1 VPDQL
6 DLSALFLY
14 AVILSAASFQANG
27 MRNCPVLVRSLGPLV
42 NSRSVG
48 MPVYFD
54 RFELSASTSDNSCM
68 SGSPAISPSDS
79 IRAEKRA
86 AAGNSVVA
94 AIVITGLKIAV
105 GFTTGS
111 LGILSEAAHS
121 GLDLIASLLTFF
133 SVGVSDKPAD
143 ADHQYGHGKVENFSA
158 FVETALLL
166 ITCAWIIYEAGLR
179 LFFRHIEIEPSPAA
193 FGVML
198 FSMAVDWWRSR
209 ALGRIATKYDSQAL
223 EADALHF
230 STDIWS
236 AGVVVVGLF
245 LVLLGR
251 NYRLDWLRD
260 ADPIAALFVAG
271 VVVSVSWRLARRT
284 VDALLDAAPPGV
296 RSQIYDAVLRVPG
309 VIEVDRV
316 RIRRAGN
323 RYFADLAVGLARTVT
338 FQRSGQLATA
348 VTESV
353 RRILPDADVTVQP
366 LPRAQR
372 SENIFDRIRAVATH
386 KNLNVHD
393 ISVQDLAGHLHVEQH
408 IELDERMTLKQAHD
422 QVTELEADMRRDV
435 PEIADILTHI
445 ESEPATIE
453 TPEELVG
460 DAELEH
466 RLRTVA
472 AQFPEILDVHE
483 FIFKRVRGRLYLS
496 CHCTLSDSLT
506 LARVH
511 DIQTE
516 LEIRFKQ
523 DAPELFRVL
532 IHPEPST
539 DNRR

>member
-1 VPDQL
+1 
-6 DLSALFLY
+6 
-14 AVILSAASFQANG
+14 
-27 MRNCPVLVRSLGPLV
+27 
-42 NSRSVG
+42 
-48 MPVYFD
+48 
-54 RFELSASTSDNSCM
+54 M

-79 IRAEKRA
+79 IRAEKRT
-86 AAGNSVVA
+86 AAGYSVLA
-94 AIVITGLKIAV
+94 AVVITGLKMVV

-121 GLDLIASLLTFF
+121 ALDLIASLLTFF

-166 ITCAWIIYEAGLR
+166 LTCAWIVYESALR
-179 LFFRHIEIEPSPAA
+179 LFFRHIEIEPSLAA

-209 ALGRIATKYDSQAL
+209 ALGRIATKYNSQAL

-236 AGVVVVGLF
+236 AGVVVLG
-245 LVLLGR
+245 LVLVLIGR
-251 NYRLDWLRD
+251 TYRLDWLRD

-309 VIEVDRV
+309 VLEVDRV

-338 FQRSGQLATA
+338 FQRSGQLATE

-372 SENIFDRIRAVATH
+372 TENIFDRIRAVATH

-506 LARVH
+506 LGRVH